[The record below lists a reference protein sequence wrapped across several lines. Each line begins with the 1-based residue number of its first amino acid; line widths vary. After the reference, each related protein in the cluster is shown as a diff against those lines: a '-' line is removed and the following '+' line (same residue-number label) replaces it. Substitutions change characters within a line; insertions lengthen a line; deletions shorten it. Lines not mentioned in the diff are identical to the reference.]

1 MARSLVRES
10 RDFDAECR
18 LLLPDGVVKHV
29 FIVAHLVSGGGS
41 GLEVVGAVLDVTAT
55 KRTEEH
61 LQASRQRYALTLSS
75 IGDGVIATDS
85 EQCVSFMNPVA
96 ESLTGWS
103 QPMRSGVGS
112 MTYSL
117 CRKRGAIRTLL
128 GRDGRHVPIDE
139 SRSPMLEDGDA
150 RGFVLVF
157 RDVTDRRR
165 AEQAE
170 TLQHAKEAAEAANK
184 AKDDFLANVSHE
196 IRTPM
201 NAILGM
207 TELLL
212 DAALPE
218 EHRHWLETDQ
228 VGGRQSARHHR
239 RPCSTSRDRSG

>member
-1 MARSLVRES
+1 MAHSLVRDS
-10 RDFDAECR
+10 KDFHAERR
-18 LLLPDGVVKHV
+18 LLLPDGSVKHV
-29 FIVAHLVSGGGS
+29 LVVAHLVA
-41 GLEVVGAVLDVTAT
+41 ERPATWRVVGAVLDVTAT

-75 IGDGVIATDS
+75 IGDGVIATDA
-85 EQCVSFMNPVA
+85 EQCVAFMNPVA

-103 QPMRSGVGS
+103 QTEAFGRRLADVFVVSQEDGHP
-112 MTYSL
+112 
-117 CRKRGAIRTLL
+117 TLL

-139 SRSPMLEDGDA
+139 SRSPILEHGDA
-150 RGFVLVF
+150 RGVVLVF

-170 TLQHAKEAAEAANK
+170 ALQHAKEAAEAANK

-207 TELLL
+207 TELML

-218 EHRHWLETDQ
+218 EHRHWLENDQ
-228 VGGRQSARHHR
+228 ICGRQPARHHR
-239 RPCSTSRDRSG
+239 